1 MIFYSLLLILLF
13 FRRFYTADGL
23 RLVKHCG
30 TYGRHAFD
38 KMRSRKRLDF
48 YSAAECVLLKLDIGW
63 RRLGRFVAAQ

>member
-1 MIFYSLLLILLF
+1 MIFYAPLLILLF
-13 FRRFYTADGL
+13 FRHFYTADGL

-38 KMRSRKRLDF
+38 RMRNRMRLDF